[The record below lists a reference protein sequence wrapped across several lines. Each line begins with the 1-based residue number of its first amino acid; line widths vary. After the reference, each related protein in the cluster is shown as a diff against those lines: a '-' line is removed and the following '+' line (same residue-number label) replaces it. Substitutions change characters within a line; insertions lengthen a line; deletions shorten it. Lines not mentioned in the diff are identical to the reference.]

1 MDELV
6 QAMKKSL
13 ADTFAFY
20 LKAQGFHWNV
30 EGPNFPQYHAL
41 FDTIYN
47 EVYGSIDRFAE
58 EIRSL
63 DAYAP
68 ASFARFS
75 ELTSLEDEIQILNA
89 QGMLAKLL
97 ADNDI
102 VLSSLEQA
110 YELAEVAHNHGLS
123 NFLAERQDA
132 HKKHAWQ
139 LKATLKQ
146 R

>member
-58 EIRSL
+58 EIRAM

-75 ELTSLEDEIQILNA
+75 ELTSLQDEIQILNA

-97 ADNDI
+97 ADNDV
-102 VLSSLEQA
+102 VLASLEQA

-139 LKATLKQ
+139 LRATLKQ

>member
-6 QAMKKSL
+6 QAMKKAL

-20 LKAQGFHWNV
+20 LKAHGFHWNV
-30 EGPNFPQYHAL
+30 EGRTFVQDHEL
-41 FDTIYN
+41 FGNIYE
-47 EVYGSIDRFAE
+47 EVYGSLDKFAE
-58 EIRSL
+58 EIRAM

-75 ELTSLEDEIQILNA
+75 ELTSIEDEIKILNA
-89 QGMLAKLL
+89 QGMLEKLL
-97 ADNDI
+97 ADNS
-102 VLSSLEQA
+102 VVQASVEQA
-110 YELAEVAHNHGLS
+110 YELAEAAHNHGLS

-132 HKKHAWQ
+132 HAKHAWQ
-139 LKATLKQ
+139 LRATLKQ

>member
-41 FDTIYN
+41 FDIIYN

-97 ADNDI
+97 ADNDV
-102 VLSSLEQA
+102 VLASLEQA

>member
-58 EIRSL
+58 EIRAM

-97 ADNDI
+97 TDNDV

-132 HKKHAWQ
+132 HKKHAWM

>member
-58 EIRSL
+58 EIRAM

-97 ADNDI
+97 ADNEV
-102 VLSSLEQA
+102 VLASLEQA

>member
-47 EVYGSIDRFAE
+47 EVYGSIDQFAE

-63 DAYAP
+63 DAYAQGVTEAKKP
-68 ASFARFS
+68 SPKLTPVEMKKTDTVS
-75 ELTSLEDEIQILNA
+75 EEIN
-89 QGMLAKLL
+89 
-97 ADNDI
+97 N
-102 VLSSLEQA
+102 EA
-110 YELAEVAHNHGLS
+110 YERLQKVFAFKNYES
-123 NFLAERQDA
+123 
-132 HKKHAWQ
+132 
-139 LKATLKQ
+139 
-146 R
+146 

>member
-30 EGPNFPQYHAL
+30 EGPNFPQYHEL

>member
-13 ADTFAFY
+13 ADTFAFF

-58 EIRSL
+58 EIRAM

-75 ELTSLEDEIQILNA
+75 ELTSLQDEIQILNA

-97 ADNDI
+97 ADNDV
-102 VLSSLEQA
+102 VLASLEQA

>member
-75 ELTSLEDEIQILNA
+75 ELTSLQDEIQILNA

-102 VLSSLEQA
+102 VLASLEQA

>member
-47 EVYGSIDRFAE
+47 EVYGSIDQFAE

-75 ELTSLEDEIQILNA
+75 ELTSLQDEIQILNA

-102 VLSSLEQA
+102 VLASLEQA

-132 HKKHAWQ
+132 HKKHAWM

>member
-58 EIRSL
+58 EIRAM

-75 ELTSLEDEIQILNA
+75 ELTSLQDEIQILNA

-97 ADNDI
+97 ADNDV
-102 VLSSLEQA
+102 VLASLEQA

>member
-1 MDELV
+1 
-6 QAMKKSL
+6 MKKSL

-47 EVYGSIDRFAE
+47 EVYGSIDQFAE

-75 ELTSLEDEIQILNA
+75 ELTSLQDEIQILNA

-97 ADNDI
+97 TDNDV
-102 VLSSLEQA
+102 VLASLEQA

-132 HKKHAWQ
+132 HKKHAWM

>member
-30 EGPNFPQYHAL
+30 EGPNFPQYHEL

-102 VLSSLEQA
+102 VLASLEQA

>member
-47 EVYGSIDRFAE
+47 EVYGSIDQFAE
-58 EIRSL
+58 EIRAL

-75 ELTSLEDEIQILNA
+75 ELTSLQDEIQILNA

-97 ADNDI
+97 ADNDV
-102 VLSSLEQA
+102 VLASLEQA

>member
-58 EIRSL
+58 EIRAM

-75 ELTSLEDEIQILNA
+75 ELTSLQDEIQILNA

-97 ADNDI
+97 ADNDV
-102 VLSSLEQA
+102 VLASLEQA

-132 HKKHAWQ
+132 HKKHAWM

>member
-58 EIRSL
+58 EIRAL

>member
-58 EIRSL
+58 EIRAM

-75 ELTSLEDEIQILNA
+75 ELTSLQDEIQILNA

-97 ADNDI
+97 ADNEV
-102 VLSSLEQA
+102 VLASLEQA

>member
-6 QAMKKSL
+6 QAMKKAL

-47 EVYGSIDRFAE
+47 EVYGSIDQFAE
-58 EIRSL
+58 EIRAM

-97 ADNDI
+97 ADNDV

>member
-6 QAMKKSL
+6 QAMKKAL

-20 LKAQGFHWNV
+20 LKAHGFHWNV
-30 EGPNFPQYHAL
+30 EGRTFCQDHEL
-41 FDTIYN
+41 FSRIYE
-47 EVYGSIDRFAE
+47 EVYGSIDKFAE
-58 EIRSL
+58 EIRTM

-75 ELTSLEDEIQILNA
+75 ELTDIEDEIKILTA
-89 QGMLAKLL
+89 QGMFEKLL
-97 ADNDI
+97 ADNAI
-102 VLSSLEQA
+102 VLASVEQA
-110 YELAEVAHNHGLS
+110 YALAEAAGNHGLS

-132 HKKHAWQ
+132 HAKHGWM
-139 LKATLKQ
+139 LRATLKQ

>member
-47 EVYGSIDRFAE
+47 EVYGSIDQFAE
-58 EIRSL
+58 EIRAL

-75 ELTSLEDEIQILNA
+75 ELTSLQDEIQILNA

-97 ADNDI
+97 ADNDV

>member
-47 EVYGSIDRFAE
+47 EVYGSIDQFAE

-97 ADNDI
+97 ADNDV
-102 VLSSLEQA
+102 VLASLEQA

>member
-6 QAMKKSL
+6 QAMKKAL

-20 LKAQGFHWNV
+20 LKAHGFHWNV

-47 EVYGSIDRFAE
+47 EVYGSIDQFAE
-58 EIRSL
+58 EIRAM

-97 ADNDI
+97 ADNDV

>member
-41 FDTIYN
+41 FNTIYL
-47 EVYGSIDRFAE
+47 EVYGSIDQFAE
-58 EIRSL
+58 EIRAL

-97 ADNDI
+97 ADNDV

>member
-41 FDTIYN
+41 FDIIYN

-75 ELTSLEDEIQILNA
+75 ELTSLQDEIQILNA

-97 ADNDI
+97 ADNDV
-102 VLSSLEQA
+102 VLASLEQA

>member
-58 EIRSL
+58 EIRAM

-97 ADNDI
+97 ADNDV

-132 HKKHAWQ
+132 HKKHAWM